1 MAEADR
7 NGGAVETVSL
17 FPSFIFFPLL
27 IFFPSSHSRFPFLL
41 LSYRLR
47 EGATLGGDGHG
58 DSGRIRAAVGA
69 AMVEGGE
76 VEEARSEGAPEG
88 VDVGRRLAEA
98 ATARRRRRRGGDPA
112 GRGQSEEAASGACD
126 RC

>member
-1 MAEADR
+1 MSF
-7 NGGAVETVSL
+7 SL
-17 FPSFIFFPLL
+17 FPSFLFFLFSFSPPPLTL
-27 IFFPSSHSRFPFLL
+27 DSPSSFSPTD
-41 LSYRLR
+41 SGR
-47 EGATLGGDGHG
+47 EPALGGDGCG
-58 DSGRIRAAVGA
+58 DGGRIRAAVGA